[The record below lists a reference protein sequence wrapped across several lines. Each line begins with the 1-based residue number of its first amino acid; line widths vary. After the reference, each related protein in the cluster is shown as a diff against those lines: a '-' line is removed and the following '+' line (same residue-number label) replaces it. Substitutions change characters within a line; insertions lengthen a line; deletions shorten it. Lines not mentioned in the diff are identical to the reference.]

1 MCPSLKLTDD
11 LVDLGSPCLESSIEL
26 AHILR
31 VTALAEG
38 VEDEEALDILR
49 DLGCDYIQGYY
60 LSKPLK
66 DKEFISWCKSPSDDF
81 NL

>member
-1 MCPSLKLTDD
+1 
-11 LVDLGSPCLESSIEL
+11 VRSSIEL
-26 AHILR
+26 AHIMK

-38 VEDEEALDILR
+38 VEDEEAFNILR

-66 DKEFISWCKSPSDDF
+66 DREFIEWCKAF
-81 NL
+81 NNNFGL